1 MAMRITTKMMQNTSI
16 RNLNVNKQRQEMLTN
31 QMATGKKI
39 TRPSDDPVTAIRAL
53 KLNASLDKIDQYYE
67 RNAQDAQSWLDLTDK
82 AIDTVANILGGESG
96 MRQLLVQA
104 ANSYNEEKD
113 INAIVEQLVNLAAEV
128 YSVGNADSAG
138 RSLFTGYRTDLPL
151 AFIED
156 KEETYRITEQ
166 LTNLDMDKMTYVGT
180 GCLKELNE
188 GNFNSKDQTTNDY
201 LMNTTEYD
209 VTTNDIYRF
218 RLAYKNTDVV
228 KEKMVQQVDA
238 NGYPMFDADGK
249 PVMVVAT
256 DPNSSDPDQK
266 LYEPNIKFE
275 FGDFSKIG
283 GTTVYSINPVYDE
296 EGNLIPSNGIKYYE
310 SGTEE
315 AYMAAVK
322 DPDAVV
328 YIAST
333 GELLLG
339 SNVKQTVSELDH
351 DVEIRISY
359 EKTNWQ
365 KNDLDPI
372 HYFYTERNHP
382 TQDRTLYYNE
392 HFLEDP
398 TASGKQIIEY
408 DIGNNQTI
416 RVNTTADELFSHGIG
431 RDVEELKR
439 MVDDDSTLAA
449 NIKVIQDLID
459 SNKYEGDD
467 LKQLELEKAALE
479 KAKTY
484 SKDKVLSRLNKLITV
499 FDGYNE
505 DVSTATT
512 NCGSRGSRLKLI
524 QNRLS
529 TQQTNYKELVSE
541 NEDADYAE
549 LTVQLA
555 SIKQTYDA
563 ALSSISYVMQTSLL
577 DYIR

>member
-1 MAMRITTKMMQNTSI
+1 MAMRITTKMMQNTSL

-39 TRPSDDPVTAIRAL
+39 TRPSDDPVTAIRSL

-67 RNAQDAQSWLDLTDK
+67 RNAKDAQSWLELTDK
-82 AIDTVANILGGESG
+82 AISTVADILGGQDG

-104 ANSYNEEKD
+104 ANSYNENKD
-113 INAIVEQLVNLAAEV
+113 INSIVENLVNLAAEV

-151 AFIED
+151 TFIED
-156 KEETYRITEQ
+156 KTETYKITEQ

-188 GNFNSKDQTTNDY
+188 GNFNSQDANGY

-218 RLAYKNTDVV
+218 RLAYNNLDG
-228 KEKMVQQVDA
+228 VDA
-238 NGYPMFDADGK
+238 K
-249 PVMVVAT
+249 T
-256 DPNSSDPDQK
+256 DKHGNTYIP
-266 LYEPNIKFE
+266 EIKFE
-275 FGDFSKIG
+275 YGKFIG
-283 GTTVYSINPVYDE
+283 KEADPTDANYTKYSTADGSIKVYLEASED
-296 EGNLIPSNGIKYYE
+296 
-310 SGTEE
+310 
-315 AYMAAVK
+315 AYMEAVNN
-322 DPDAVV
+322 PDAVV

-339 SNVKQTVSELDH
+339 KDVKQAVSELEH

-365 KNDLDPI
+365 KNDLDPV
-372 HYFYTERNHP
+372 HYFYTEREHEL
-382 TQDRTLYYNE
+382 QERWLEYNE
-392 HFLEDP
+392 KFLEDP
-398 TASGKQIIEY
+398 TASGRQIIEY

-416 RVNTTADELFSHGIG
+416 RINTTADELFSHGIG
-431 RDVEELKR
+431 RDIEELKR
-439 MVDDDSTLAA
+439 MVDDNNTLIA
-449 NIKVIQDLID
+449 NLETINTLIE

-467 LKQLELEKAALE
+467 LKQLELQKAALE

-484 SKDKVLSRLNKLITV
+484 SEDKIYSRLNNLITV
-499 FDGYNE
+499 FDGYLE
-505 DVSTATT
+505 DVSSATT
-512 NCGSRGSRLKLI
+512 NCGSRGSRLELI
-524 QNRLS
+524 QNRLG
-529 TQQTNYKELVSE
+529 TQQTNYKELVSR
-541 NEDADYAE
+541 NEDADYSE
-549 LTVQLA
+549 LVVQLS
-555 SIKQTYDA
+555 SIKMTYEA

>member
-1 MAMRITTKMMQNTSI
+1 MAMRITTKMMQNTSL
-16 RNLNVNKQRQEMLTN
+16 RNLNVNKQHQEKLTN

-67 RNAQDAQSWLDLTDK
+67 RNAKDARSWLDLTDK
-82 AIDTVANILGGESG
+82 AIDTVANILGGDDG

-104 ANSYNEEKD
+104 SNSYNKD
-113 INAIVEQLVNLAAEV
+113 EDITAIVENLVNLAAEV

-151 AFIED
+151 AFTED
-156 KEETYRITEQ
+156 KEELYKITEQ

-188 GNFNSKDQTTNDY
+188 GNAVSQDAGKYVMD
-201 LMNTTEYD
+201 TTEYD

-218 RLAYKNTDVV
+218 RLAYQNTDVV
-228 KEKMVQQVDA
+228 KEKMVQKVDA
-238 NGYPMFDADGK
+238 NGYPEFDADGK
-249 PVMVVAT
+249 PVMEVAT
-256 DPNSSDPDQK
+256 DPNSNDPDKK

-275 FGDFSKIG
+275 FGDFKVKN

-296 EGNLIPSNGIKYYE
+296 DGNLVASKPIQYYPDASE
-310 SGTEE
+310 K

-339 SNVKQTVSELDH
+339 SNVKQTVSELEH
-351 DVEIRISY
+351 DVEVRISY

-372 HYFYTERNHP
+372 HYFYTERKHEL
-382 TQDRTLYYNE
+382 QDRWLKYNE

-416 RVNTTADELFSHGIG
+416 RVNTTADELFSHDIG
-431 RDVEELKR
+431 RDIEELKR
-439 MVDDDSTLAA
+439 MVDDDSVIAA
-449 NIKVIQDLID
+449 NITTIKELID

-484 SKDKVLSRLNKLITV
+484 CSKKIMSRLGELITA

-505 DVSTATT
+505 AVSVATT
-512 NCGSRGSRLKLI
+512 NCGSRGSRLTLI
-524 QNRLS
+524 ENRLS
-529 TQQTNYKELVSE
+529 TSQTNYKELVSE

-549 LTVQLA
+549 ITVQL
-555 SIKQTYDA
+555 SSVKMTYEA